1 MSTWSQPRPGD
12 VIGGRYRVEALLGEG
27 GVAVVLAATH
37 EVLRQ
42 RVAVKILQPHFAPS
56 EQLRERF
63 FREGRALAAL
73 RGNHVARVFDVGVL
87 PGGFPYLVLEHLDG
101 LDLRQLVERDGP
113 IPWPRA
119 VRYVTEACEGLCE
132 AHQLGIW
139 HRDLKPSNL
148 FLSADPSG
156 KGVVKILDFGLAK
169 LTEEGS
175 SSLTEA
181 GAVMGTPAY
190 MSPEQIKG
198 LSSTDARSDVWSLG
212 VTLFELLSS
221 RLPFEDTNAT
231 KTAHV
236 VLASPPASVRTP
248 GIELPVGLEEVVNAC
263 LVKDPAARIQSA
275 ENLLAR
281 LRPYATSS
289 DPEPNVILTAG
300 PSAPTQRTAALSP
313 RDQTYGGMLPNTP
326 LESGTIDRQT
336 IVEEEEESTLVK
348 RRS

>member
-1 MSTWSQPRPGD
+1 L
-12 VIGGRYRVEALLGEG
+12 IGGRYRVEAQLGEG
-27 GVAVVLAATH
+27 GVSVVLAATH
-37 EVLRQ
+37 EALRQ

-56 EQLRERF
+56 AELRERF

-87 PGGFPYLVLEHLDG
+87 PGGFPYLVLEHLEG
-101 LDLRQLVERDGP
+101 LDLRQLVERDGA

-119 VRYVTEACEGLCE
+119 VRYVTEACAGLCE

-175 SSLTEA
+175 SNLTEA

-212 VTLFELLSS
+212 VTLYELLSS

-236 VLASPPASVRTP
+236 VLASPPAPLSTP
-248 GIELPVGLEEVVNAC
+248 RNDLPAGLEQVVSAC
-263 LVKDPAARIQSA
+263 LVKDPLGRIQTA
-275 ENLLAR
+275 ADLLAR
-281 LRPYATSS
+281 LCPFATSS
-289 DPEPNVILTAG
+289 EAEPALNLTAG
-300 PSAPTQRTAALSP
+300 PSSSTQRTLQISP
-313 RDQTYGGMLPNTP
+313 RDPTYGGMLPRAP
-326 LESGTIDRQT
+326 LEHHNMKED
-336 IVEEEEESTLVK
+336 EEESTLVK
-348 RRS
+348 RRG